1 MSGARGDV
9 ADDAAVLGLRPATA
23 RILACVYL
31 GLGGYLT
38 LGYLYIT
45 SQTIAYPYLLEWLEG
60 GVADTVARLA
70 RGAPMFV
77 EPTYEYVAFNY
88 PPLYFQ
94 VSALVAGWTGPGLL
108 APRLVSFIASLGVAG
123 LVWLFVWRD
132 GRSHV
137 AAWLGAALFFGMYE
151 FAGRFLN
158 VARLD
163 SFFLLL
169 LFAGFFALR
178 FAPGPGGAVL
188 AGLLFGLAFFA
199 KQTVLV
205 AAGPA
210 LVLLALVDWRRAA
223 IAGAALAL
231 ALAAGIGALQW
242 SSEGWFGYF
251 AFTVPRAAGNK
262 WLWAI
267 AFWSRDI
274 GRCVLPAAVAGGL
287 LIWLSWRRDRGF
299 IGFYLAM
306 LGGCFLAS
314 FLGRLHQGGHENA
327 LLPLYAL
334 LAILM
339 PLALARLTRGEASVL
354 FPSPL
359 RAVVLHGLVL
369 AQLVIQL
376 NDPSDSIP
384 STADRR
390 AGDHLVAFLRGIDG
404 EVMVMNQRHV
414 PLLAGK
420 RFPGLD
426 MPVTDVLRVNDAVAG
441 RLKASILDALAA
453 GKFAGVVDPLDFVRR
468 GARLGPPVAIPDPL
482 AGELNDRFAQHPRLY
497 YPVLK

>member
-1 MSGARGDV
+1 VNAARDGFPGD
-9 ADDAAVLGLRPATA
+9 DAVLGLRPATA
-23 RILACVYL
+23 RVLAFVYL

-45 SQTIAYPYLLEWLEG
+45 SQTITYPYLLEWLEG
-60 GVADTVARLA
+60 GVADTVARLV
-70 RGAPMFV
+70 RGLPMYV

-88 PPLYFQ
+88 PPLYFHVAAQ
-94 VSALVAGWTGPGLL
+94 VARWTGPGLP
-108 APRLVSFIASLGVAG
+108 APRLVSFVASLGVAW
-123 LVWLFVWRD
+123 LVWMFVRRD
-132 GRSHV
+132 GRSHL
-137 AAWLGAALFFGMYE
+137 AAWLGVALFLGMFE
-151 FAGRFLN
+151 FSGRFLN
-158 VARLD
+158 LARLD
-163 SFFLLL
+163 GFFLLL
-169 LFAGFFALR
+169 LLAGFFALR
-178 FAPGPGGAVL
+178 FAPGPGGAAL

-199 KQTVLV
+199 KQTALV
-205 AAGPA
+205 AAAPA
-210 LVLLALVDWRRAA
+210 LLLLALVDWRRAA

-274 GRCVLPAAVAGGL
+274 GRCVLPAAVATGL
-287 LIWLSWRRDRGF
+287 LIWLSWRRDRDLV
-299 IGFYLAM
+299 GFYLAM

-327 LLPLYAL
+327 LLPLYTC

-339 PLALARLTRGEASVL
+339 PLALARLTRGEASVPL
-354 FPSPL
+354 PL
-359 RAVVLHGLVL
+359 RTAVLHGMVL
-369 AQLVIQL
+369 AQLIVQL

-384 STADRR
+384 GTADRR
-390 AGDHLVAFLRGIDG
+390 AGDHWLAFLRGIDG
-404 EVMVMNQRHV
+404 EVMVMNQRYI

-420 RFPGLD
+420 EFPGLD
-426 MPVTDVLRVNDAVAG
+426 MPVTDVLRVNDAVAA
-441 RLKASILDALAA
+441 RLKASILDALAT

-468 GARLGPPVAIPDPL
+468 DARLGPPVAIPDPL
-482 AGELNDRFAQHPRLY
+482 AGGLNPRFVQEPKLY